1 MTTHQALT
9 GGTLAYNNR
18 AMWQR
23 HHGTRFWWLSVDNK
37 QPCCHAVIDDF
48 GALIPVPWSLT

>member
-1 MTTHQALT
+1 MTTYQALHD
-9 GGTLAYNNR
+9 GTLAYNNR

-48 GALIPVPWSLT
+48 GALIPVPWSHT